1 MLLITLLSEWR
12 IEAMDTE
19 MYYQKAFTKA
29 DGEDSQY
36 FKGICYTF
44 GYRVNVD
51 LEKAKNAYAE
61 GAKNKNAKCM
71 YGLAILLLK
80 SKTKADAEAA
90 QNLFCGAF
98 HDLYE
103 QAQLDDP
110 IAQRMVSCYYLFG
123 DRGVSKNTSEA
134 KKWLLK
140 AAENGDSEAQMN
152 LAHCYEM
159 GVAFPLDLNLA
170 LEWYAK
176 AAAQGNRKA
185 GQKLD
190 EMRKK

>member
-1 MLLITLLSEWR
+1 MNSE
-12 IEAMDTE
+12 A
-19 MYYQKAFTKA
+19 YYQKAFTVPRDA
-29 DGEDSQY
+29 DSQY

-44 GYRVNVD
+44 GHGVSVD
-51 LEKAKNAYAE
+51 LEKAKSAYEE
-61 GAKNKNAKCM
+61 GAKNRNAKCM

-80 SKTKADAEAA
+80 STKKADAEAA
-90 QNLFCGAF
+90 HDLFCGAF

-103 QAQLDDP
+103 QAQLDDS

-123 DRGVSKNTSEA
+123 DRGVSKNISNA

-152 LAHCYEM
+152 LAHCYET
-159 GVAFPLDLNLA
+159 GEVFPQDLDLA
-170 LEWYAK
+170 LEWYTK
-176 AAAQGNRKA
+176 AATQGNRKA
-185 GQKLD
+185 SQKLD